1 MSRLRN
7 LSLNLRLN
15 LLLLMVIGFFLIGTM
30 ALLLFNTAQLMQE
43 IASERIS
50 QEVSI
55 TQEHLAEI
63 QKALMVDVNFTASS
77 VPFVQAVGRRSAE
90 TVGDLISSA
99 NQSLEM
105 DDIDVFDGDGKHLTG
120 LDTSAS
126 PDKSAVQ
133 DTELSTALKGTP
145 SVGVRVYEFEGK
157 TYLSI
162 SSTAPVASLRQG
174 TVLGAIQMSR
184 QINDTFL
191 SKLAFQRDG
200 VFLGLIYGDKIQAR
214 NVKDK
219 TAGDS
224 ILYEGIAFDA
234 ESVRTAFS
242 GQTVISKEPITSGNV
257 PYTVAYVPLVNS
269 KNETLAS
276 MMILVD
282 LKEIYTYQTTVVRN
296 TITVFA
302 ILALLALIVTYLSL
316 KGIVIQPLTELKTIA
331 QKMTSG
337 QYDQRIPIQGQDE
350 VGQLATTFNEMAEAV
365 QQRET
370 NLQQA
375 RAQAERSDQVKSA
388 FLASMSH
395 ELRTP
400 LNAVINFTQF
410 LIDGD
415 AGPTTAEQN
424 DLLGEV
430 VGSAKHLL
438 DLINDVLDMSKIE
451 AGSLKLFVEDNIN
464 LNNILNRVA
473 STGRSLLRDK
483 ASVQLRL
490 ETDGLLPRIRGDQQ
504 RIFQILLNILSNACK
519 FTEKGD
525 IAVAAKL
532 ANDEVI
538 LSISDTGPG
547 IAPEDQGVVFEPF
560 KQTNTGLRQG
570 GGTGL
575 GMPIAKNLAEAHGG
589 RLWLESIPGK
599 GTTFFV
605 ALPIKSESLVPV
617 V

>member
-7 LSLNLRLN
+7 LSLSIRLN
-15 LLLLMVIGFFLIGTM
+15 LLLQVVIGLFLIGTV
-30 ALLLFNTAQLMQE
+30 LLLVFNTAQLMQE
-43 IASERIS
+43 IASERIA

-77 VPFVQAVGRRSAE
+77 VPFVQAVGRRSAP
-90 TVGDLISSA
+90 TVSDLITTA
-99 NQSLEM
+99 NKSLEL
-105 DDIDVFDGDGKHLTG
+105 DDIHVFDGDGKHLTG
-120 LDTSAS
+120 LDEISSHEDLTRD
-126 PDKSAVQ
+126 PDLA
-133 DTELSTALKGTP
+133 TALKGTS
-145 SVGVRVYEFEGK
+145 SVGIRAYEVDGQTF
-157 TYLSI
+157 LSI

-174 TVLGAIQMSR
+174 TVLGAVQMSK
-184 QINDTFL
+184 QINDAFL

-200 VFLGLIYGDKIQAR
+200 VYLGLIYGDKIQAR
-214 NVKDK
+214 N
-219 TAGDS
+219 AGDGS
-224 ILYEGIAFDA
+224 ASGNVLYEGIAFDA
-234 ESVRTAFS
+234 ASVRQTTA
-242 GQTVISKEPITSGNV
+242 GQVVISKEPITSGNV
-257 PYTVAYVPLVNS
+257 PYMVAYVPLVDS
-269 KNETLAS
+269 KNVPVAS
-276 MMILVD
+276 MMIVVD
-282 LKEIYTYQTTVVRN
+282 LKEIFAYQTVVVRT
-296 TITVFA
+296 TIIVFVVLA
-302 ILALLALIVTYLSL
+302 ILALIVTYMSL
-316 KGIVIQPLTELKTIA
+316 QTIVIKPLTGLKTIA
-331 QKMTSG
+331 QKMTGG
-337 QYDQRIPIQGQDE
+337 QYDQRIPIQGRDE
-350 VGQLATTFNEMAEAV
+350 VGQLAITFNEMAQAI
-365 QQRET
+365 QQREI

-415 AGPTTAEQN
+415 AGPTTPEQN

-451 AGSLKLFVEDNIN
+451 AGSLKLFVEDNVN

-483 ASVQLRL
+483 SSVQLHL
-490 ETDGLLPRIRGDQQ
+490 ETDGSLPAIRGDQQ

-525 IAVAAKL
+525 IAVRAKL
-532 ANDEVI
+532 TNDEVI
-538 LSISDTGPG
+538 LSIADTGPG

-589 RLWLESIPGK
+589 RLWLESSPGK

-605 ALPIKSESLVPV
+605 ALPIKSEALVPV
-617 V
+617 I